1 MDDHPCLLFGHG
13 FQGRDRPLARN
24 SFFIHGYFSWK
35 LSETLREP
43 SGVGRWVEGKAV
55 TGASYPWLLLR
66 EILLHGISFTF
77 TPGPHLPFY
86 KLPFLFPVPTALL
99 PPVPLRSPVSGPCHL
114 ELHFLPVPHIFPWFH
129 SQSQQVGPTFVFLAA
144 TSMYTITDI
153 LAWGSPRFTQFH
165 SKALFLTYWWLSR
178 AGAAAA
184 RIPDTQGVQELAH
197 MFRNFHGQLRNC
209 WSFEIGGQWEV
220 LFRCNWTT
228 ITNQSFYFL
237 RAGSSIC
244 PCVNSPYLLEAVQ
257 MKCHQTLPKAA
268 GQDQSWKWSGGG
280 GASYFLY
287 RQGLPIMFFLF
298 VLVKFYFSFE
308 CLNLCLWPA
317 THFLFE

>member
-1 MDDHPCLLFGHG
+1 MPGPCLVMVFREGTGH
-13 FQGRDRPLARN
+13 
-24 SFFIHGYFSWK
+24 WT
-35 LSETLREP
+35 ETLF
-43 SGVGRWVEGKAV
+43 
-55 TGASYPWLLLR
+55 YPWLLLLETKWDSQR
-66 EILLHGISFTF
+66 AWWRRQVNWRQSCDRSQLSLAPLVGNFTARHFLHLH
-77 TPGPHLPFY
+77 PGPYLCFY

-99 PPVPLRSPVSGPCHL
+99 PPVPLCSPVSGPCHL

-129 SQSQQVGPTFVFLAA
+129 SQSQQVGPTFVFSAA
-144 TSMYTITDI
+144 MSMCPITDI

-165 SKALFLTYWWLSR
+165 SKALLLTYWWLSR
-178 AGAAAA
+178 VGAAAA
-184 RIPDTQGVQELAH
+184 CIPDTQGEQELAH
-197 MFRNFHGQLRNC
+197 TFRNFHGPLRNC

-244 PCVNSPYLLEAVQ
+244 PCMNSPYLLEAVQ

-280 GASYFLY
+280 GGASYFLY
-287 RQGLPIMFFLF
+287 RQGLPILFFLF
-298 VLVKFYFSFE
+298 VLIKFYFSFE